1 MTYRI
6 LAKVLANRLKKVL
19 PNVISEFQSA
29 SVPGRLITDNVLVAQ
44 GILDLLWLV
53 MDAKPVQDLEAFAT
67 TTWFLWN
74 NRNSVRHGGQCK
86 SAIKILEDSK
96 QYLKEFRGVFELP
109 LPRQPHSL
117 KSWSPLQIGWY
128 KVNIDEAVF
137 KDIGHCGIGE
147 VVRNDKGLIMG
158 AFCKNFPYP
167 LCALEVEAKAPEV
180 GVIFA

>member
-19 PNVISEFQSA
+19 PNVISESQSA
-29 SVPGRLITDNVLVAQ
+29 SVPDRLITDNVLVAQ
-44 GILDLLWLV
+44 GFLDLLWLV
-53 MDAKPVQDLEAFAT
+53 MDAKPVQDLEAFTT

-74 NRNSVRHGGQCK
+74 NRNFVRHGGQCK
-86 SAIKILEDSK
+86 LAFKILKDSK
-96 QYLKEFRGVFELP
+96 QYLEEFREVFELP
-109 LPRQPHSL
+109 FPRQPYPL
-117 KSWSPLQIGWY
+117 KSWSPPQIGWY
-128 KVNIDEAVF
+128 KVNIDGAVF
-137 KDIGHCGIGE
+137 KDIGHCGIGV